1 MIHLIT
7 GKVIVS
13 LHEIMT
19 SVKMKSAMY
28 SLQLLVSL
36 CPTEDTEKHVKILLF
51 KSLAQIIIT
60 ERHFR
65 SAVRAE
71 QTIISQ

>member
-19 SVKMKSAMY
+19 SVMY

-36 CPTEDTEKHVKILLF
+36 CPTEDTEKHVKILF

>member
-19 SVKMKSAMY
+19 SVLY

>member
-19 SVKMKSAMY
+19 SAMY

-51 KSLAQIIIT
+51 KSLAQIVIT
-60 ERHFR
+60 ERHFC

>member
-19 SVKMKSAMY
+19 SAMY